1 MSEWNEYKAI
11 FHSLQEDILVTDPEG
26 TIVKVSEGTGMVYGV
41 KADDLIGRSVYD
53 LEKEGLFTPL
63 ATPMVM
69 KTNKRVTFVQT
80 GPEGKKLLVT
90 GLPVYDEGGQ
100 LVRIVSYSHDIT
112 ELMEIKSGME
122 EMSLEMERVR
132 SELERL
138 KLQQDDTGIIARS
151 EAMRKLMATAKQ
163 VAGVDV
169 NVLLL
174 GESGV
179 GKTEMARYIH
189 HKSDRRNGPFIEV
202 NCGAIPEALFEAEL
216 FGYEEGSFT
225 GARKGGRMGLAEM
238 ASSGTLFL
246 DEVGEL
252 SLQNQVK
259 VLKLI
264 QEKRFYRLGG
274 RKEIQSDFRLLSA
287 TNRDLDQSVRE
298 KTFREDLFFRLNVVP
313 LIIPPLKDRR
323 EDILPLIQS
332 FLDRFSEQYKRRRIL
347 DKFVLHELSQN
358 EWRGNVRELMN
369 LIERLVVTSDA
380 LTIQTSDLPINYRI
394 QDQGYSNMNNFSETL
409 QESIEKVEK
418 ERLQIAKR
426 QFRTTTKIAAALGLS
441 QPTVVRKLKKYRI
454 K

>member
-69 KTNKRVTFVQT
+69 KSNKRVTFVQT

-151 EAMRKLMATAKQ
+151 EAMRKVMATAKQ

-394 QDQGYSNMNNFSETL
+394 HDQGYSDMNNFSETL